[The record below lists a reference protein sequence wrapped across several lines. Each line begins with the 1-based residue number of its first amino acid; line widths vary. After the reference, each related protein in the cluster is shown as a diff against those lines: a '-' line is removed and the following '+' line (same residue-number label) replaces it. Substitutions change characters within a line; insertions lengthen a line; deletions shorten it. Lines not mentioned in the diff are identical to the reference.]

1 MHQHHNNPLAL
12 QLSNIIVYSL
22 AKEDM
27 RGILLNCSLN
37 CAMWV
42 VEYSISQSLRTTVLA
57 LVGVLPVKYESSVRC
72 LSTAPWSK
80 LLNFDIFDYVK
91 KFVATEFWN

>member
-1 MHQHHNNPLAL
+1 
-12 QLSNIIVYSL
+12 
-22 AKEDM
+22 
-27 RGILLNCSLN
+27 
-37 CAMWV
+37 
-42 VEYSISQSLRTTVLA
+42 VLA